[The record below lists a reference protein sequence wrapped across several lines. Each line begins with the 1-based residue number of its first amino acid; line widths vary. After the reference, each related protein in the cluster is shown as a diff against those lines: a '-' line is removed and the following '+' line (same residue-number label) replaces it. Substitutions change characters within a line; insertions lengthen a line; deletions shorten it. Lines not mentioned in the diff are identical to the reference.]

1 MRRFLKDS
9 STGALTL
16 LLTSAVAWAQ
26 LSTAQMSGRVTDPS
40 GAVLPGVSVTVT
52 QTATGFTRSDLTDE
66 NGSYV
71 LPNLPTG
78 PYRLEVSLQGFRSY
92 VQTGL
97 VLQVA
102 ASPVINAVLEI
113 GEVAE
118 TITVVGGT
126 PLVDV
131 QSAGISEVVRSQEI
145 LALPLNGR
153 NAVDLVTIAGAAVQT
168 GIASSRAMQGGVS
181 IAVAGGQSFGVAY
194 LLDGAMHNNPQDNLN
209 LPLPFPDALQ
219 EFSVATSGLSAQHGM
234 HSGAAVN
241 AVTKSGTNRFS
252 GNVFEFLRD
261 KQFNATNPFALVGT
275 DGKRKDDGL
284 RRNQFGGTVGGPIVR
299 NKLFF
304 FGAYQG
310 TAVRITPTD
319 NIAWVPTAAM
329 MAGDFTAFASPA
341 CNNGRQVN
349 LTGGF
354 VGNRIDPTRF
364 SPAAVNLAKR
374 LPAATDPCGQ
384 VKYSASD
391 DSDEGQG
398 VAKIDYQLNAN
409 HSVFGRYMATFYKK
423 PAPFASTENILATG
437 TPGLDNMAQSF
448 AAGDTIVFGSNAVN
462 SLRFAFNR
470 TAIDRGNPEFFD
482 PRALGSNVYSYN
494 PGEMVLAVTGGFN
507 ISAGTATKG
516 VFQTN
521 ASQVSDDLTL
531 VRGNHQIGI
540 GANLAYW
547 KMDFLTHARSG
558 GNWTFNGNLTGL
570 GLADFLMGRVGRL
583 EHGGPGALPMDQ
595 WHVGL
600 YAQDTWRASDRVT
613 LNAGLRWEPYFGQ
626 SILNSAISNFSL
638 DNFRRNVKSTVFRN
652 APAGLIYPGDDGYPS
667 GKTGLN
673 TQWWN
678 FSPRVGIAWDVAGDG
693 RMAVRSSYGLTYDFP
708 TAEYHNINAQAP
720 PFGNRSLVE
729 DPPGLFDDPYRHIGG
744 DPHPIITGPDTQ
756 YIPAGAFGAIDPDI
770 NSPRVQSWNVTME
783 RQLGADWSV
792 SASYLGSHSDRL
804 WYQVALNPGVFLGL
818 GPCTL
823 GGVSFT
829 TCTTNANLDRRRVL
843 TLSGENPAAAGLI
856 GNLDLHTDLGKQD
869 YKGLKLSFQRRAAR
883 GVSLSGNYTLS
894 RCFGDATTGGFP
906 QLASGYTNPADPA
919 FDRGHCDQDRT
930 HIASV
935 NVGAQTPQFSSRGL
949 AAIASGWRVSGLLS
963 IRSGSWLNITT
974 GRDNALT
981 GIQQQRVNQVL
992 DDPYGDGTV
1001 TRYLNAA
1008 AFAQP
1013 DPGTLGNYQR
1023 NSIRGPGFWTVDLAV
1038 SRVVPFATHRLEL
1051 RVEAFNLFN
1060 TFNWAN
1066 PVTNFN
1072 AGTFGQ
1078 ITAMAGAPRIMQFGV
1093 KYDF

>member
-1 MRRFLKDS
+1 MRRFLRS
-9 STGALTL
+9 LCIGVLSL
-16 LLTSAVAWAQ
+16 LLTSVVARAQ
-26 LSTAQMSGRVTDPS
+26 LSTAQLSGRVTDPS

-52 QTATGFTRSDLTDE
+52 QTATAFTRTDLTDE

-92 VQTGL
+92 VQTGI

-118 TITVVGGT
+118 TVTVVGGT

-131 QSAGISEVVRSQEI
+131 QSAGISDVVRSQEI

-153 NAVDLVTIAGAAVQT
+153 NAAELVLVAGAAVST
-168 GIASSRAMQGGVS
+168 GVASSRAMQGGIS
-181 IAVAGGQSFGVAY
+181 IAVAGGQTFGVAY

-261 KQFNATNPFALVGT
+261 KRFNATNPFAIVGP

-284 RRNQFGGTVGGPIVR
+284 RRNQFGGTVGGPIIR

-304 FGAYQG
+304 FGAYQS

-354 VGNRIDPTRF
+354 VGNRIDPARF

-374 LPAATDPCGQ
+374 LPATTDPCGQ
-384 VKYSASD
+384 VKYGASD

-398 VAKIDYQLNAN
+398 VAKIDYQLSAN

-423 PAPFASTENILATG
+423 PAPFASSENILATA
-437 TPGLDNMAQSF
+437 TPGLDNLAQSF
-448 AAGDTIVFGSNAVN
+448 AAGDTVVFGSNTVN

-482 PRALGSNVYSYN
+482 PHALGSNVYSYN
-494 PGEMVLAVTGGFN
+494 PGEMVVIVTGGFN

-521 ASQVSDDLTL
+521 ASQISDDLTL

-540 GANLAYW
+540 GANVAYW

-558 GNWTFNGNLTGL
+558 GNWTFNGQLTGL

-600 YAQDTWRASDRVT
+600 YAQDTWRASSRVT

-626 SILNSAISNFSL
+626 SVLNSAISNFSR
-638 DNFRRNVKSTVFRN
+638 DNFRRNVESTVFNN
-652 APAGLIYPGDDGYPS
+652 APAGLIYPGDEGYPS
-667 GKTGLN
+667 GQTGLN

-678 FSPRVGIAWDVAGDG
+678 FSPRVGIAWDVTGDG
-693 RMAVRSSYGLTYDFP
+693 RMAVRSSYGMTYDFP

-783 RQLGADWSV
+783 RQIGADWSV
-792 SASYLGSHSDRL
+792 SASYLGSHSDHL
-804 WYQVALNPGVFLGL
+804 WNQVALNPGVFLGL

-823 GGVSFT
+823 GGVSFAV
-829 TCTTNANLDRRRVL
+829 CTTNANLDRRRVL

-856 GNLDLHTDLGKQD
+856 GNLDLHTDLGTQD
-869 YKGLKLSFQRRAAR
+869 YKGLKLSFQRRASS
-883 GVSLSGNYTLS
+883 GVSLSGNYTVS

-935 NVGAQTPQFSSRGL
+935 NVGAQTPQFSNGTL
-949 AAIASGWRVSGLLS
+949 AAIASGWRASGLLGV
-963 IRSGSWLNITT
+963 RSGSWLNIIT

-992 DDPYGDGTV
+992 DDPYGDDTV

-1038 SRVVPFATHRLEL
+1038 SRLVPFASHRLEL

-1060 TFNWAN
+1060 TFNWGN
-1066 PVTNFN
+1066 PAVNFN
-1072 AGTFGQ
+1072 AGTFGR
-1078 ITAMAGAPRIMQFGV
+1078 ITTMAGAPRIMQFGV